1 MKKAD
6 NFNAKQWLVENKMT
20 TNSRML
26 NESNSKFEEIAT
38 QLISMATNGEID
50 NDDIK
55 RLSYDLTTARR
66 KMFAGKRS
74 PEQRAASAAKGQ
86 NTAKS
91 NKLRNQAY
99 DLTNKEMNISDAA
112 DQVALELGSHY
123 NSALQNKYN
132 EKLNQILNSLST
144 EI

>member
-1 MKKAD
+1 MTD
-6 NFNAKQWLVENKMT
+6 NFNLRKYLVENKVT
-20 TNSRML
+20 ANSRML
-26 NESNSKFEEIAT
+26 TESNSKFEEIAA

-74 PEQRAASAAKGQ
+74 PEQRADTATKGQ
-86 NTAKS
+86 NTIKS
-91 NKLRNQAY
+91 NKLRQQAY
-99 DLTNKEMNISDAA
+99 DLTNKEMNISNLA
-112 DQVALELGSHY
+112 DQFALELGSHKDG
-123 NSALQNKYN
+123 ALQAKYN
-132 EKLNQILNSLST
+132 EKLNQILNSLNT